1 MLPKTEPAT
10 MGLVIVDKDQEDER
24 SAFAVCTPTER
35 EMYTRIPL
43 AKQRDWLFGRLAAKR
58 ALRDYF
64 DRTQFVRIPL
74 ERIEIASGQGVPP
87 SGKLLDSQSG
97 FDASGV
103 LLTLSH
109 CDEFAAANAVPRGEW
124 SGIGIDIERV
134 HHFRTE
140 TLGGFM
146 TEHEKETNQALS
158 PIVQKIDA
166 TLRWSLKEAYL
177 KAIGTGLKTHPRTVE
192 TMVNLENGNVTIT
205 VAGERVSA
213 TVHWAV
219 YKNVYMLVN
228 MVL

>member
-1 MLPKTEPAT
+1 MLSKTEPST
-10 MGLVIVDKDQEDER
+10 LGLVIVDKELEDER
-24 SAFAVCTPTER
+24 SAFAVCTETER
-35 EMYTRIPL
+35 EMYKRIPL

-58 ALRDYF
+58 ALHDHF
-64 DRTQFVRIPL
+64 DRTQFVQIPL

-87 SGKLLDSQSG
+87 SGRLLDTQAG

-134 HHFRTE
+134 RNFRPE
-140 TLGGFM
+140 TLKGFM
-146 TEHEKETNQALS
+146 TQHEIDTHNALS
-158 PIVQKIDA
+158 PAVQKVDA

-205 VAGERVSA
+205 IAGERVNA